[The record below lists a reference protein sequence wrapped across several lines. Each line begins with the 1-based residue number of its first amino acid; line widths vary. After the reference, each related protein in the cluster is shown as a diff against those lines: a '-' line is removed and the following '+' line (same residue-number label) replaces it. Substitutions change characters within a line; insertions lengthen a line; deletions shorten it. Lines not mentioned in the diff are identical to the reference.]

1 MSFADALTSA
11 AKRPGSKCGVGQ
23 ALATFTGKDHTDL
36 VDAIANCGPG
46 NGISYSHL
54 ARALKAEG
62 VSVGDKGVGHHI
74 NGECSC
80 GPR

>member
-1 MSFADALTSA
+1 MSFAEALTSA
-11 AKRPGSKCGVGQ
+11 AKKPGSKCGVGQ
-23 ALATFTGKDHTDL
+23 ALATFTGKDHTVL
-36 VDAIANCGPG
+36 VGAIADCGP
-46 NGISYSHL
+46 NKGIGYSQL

-62 VSVGDKGVGHHI
+62 VSVADNGVGRHI

>member
-1 MSFADALTSA
+1 MSFAEALTSA
-11 AKRPGSKCGVGQ
+11 AKKPGSKCGVGQ
-23 ALATFTGKDHTDL
+23 ALATFTGKDHDAL
-36 VDAIANCGPG
+36 VDAIDNCGPG
-46 NGISYSHL
+46 KALGYSHL

-62 VSVGDKGVGHHI
+62 VSVADNGVGRHI

>member
-1 MSFADALTSA
+1 MSFAEALTSA
-11 AKRPGSKCGVGQ
+11 AKKPGSKCGVGQ
-23 ALATFTGKDHTDL
+23 ALATFTGKDLTVL
-36 VDAIANCGPG
+36 VDALDDCGPG
-46 NGISYSHL
+46 KTLGYSQL

-62 VSVGDKGVGHHI
+62 VSVGDNGVGRHI

>member
-1 MSFADALTSA
+1 MSFAEALTSA
-11 AKRPGSKCGVGQ
+11 AKKPGSKCGVGQ
-23 ALATFTGKDHTDL
+23 ALATFTGKDHTAL
-36 VDAIANCGPG
+36 VDALDDCGPG
-46 NGISYSHL
+46 KGIGYSQL

-62 VSVGDKGVGHHI
+62 VAVSDNGVGRHI

>member
-11 AKRPGSKCGVGQ
+11 AKKPGSKCGVGT

-36 VDAIANCGPG
+36 VDTLADCGPG
-46 NGISYSHL
+46 KTIGYSHL

-62 VSVGDKGVGHHI
+62 VTVGATTVGRHI